1 MIRRAALILAILLSC
16 PVAAFAQETPTTV
29 ADSREHTVLAGET
42 LWSIARGYYGSP
54 FEWRRVY
61 EANEAAIANPH
72 WIVPGQILNVP
83 GATTQLV
90 EGQTGS
96 PISRTVS
103 RETSR
108 PIRLDTSAPS
118 GRVPG
123 RTLFYRATA
132 ADVGGS
138 TSNQTVSTTEDIAM
152 RLRAIPHD
160 VFYSAGWIVG
170 EESVPEEVIGGVAE
184 FADEQEGRV
193 ERVSVMPFDRVRVA
207 IDGELPQI
215 GEQLLVVRSGR
226 RIKNVGDVVI
236 PAGIMTVASH
246 QEPGVVA
253 VLANEYDRV
262 RLGDLVMALPSFALE
277 PGVVAQP
284 ATSDVMGDIT
294 AFATDKEVQSLGDIA
309 FLSLGLGEGL
319 RLGDEYLVYAA
330 DDMGWTGG
338 VIGRLQIVGVRA
350 NQSTAR
356 IVDVEAPLFRAGLRV
371 RLVARMP

>member
-16 PVAAFAQETPTTV
+16 PVAAFAQETPATA

-61 EANEAAIANPH
+61 EANQTAIANPH
-72 WIVPGQILNVP
+72 WIEPGQILNIP
-83 GATTQLV
+83 GATTQMV
-90 EGQTGS
+90 AGQTGS
-96 PISRTVS
+96 PISRTAS

-123 RTLFYRATA
+123 RTLFYQATA

-138 TSNQTVSTTEDIAM
+138 TSNQTVSTTEDVAEL
-152 RLRAIPHD
+152 LRAVPHD
-160 VFYSAGWIVG
+160 VFYSAGWVVDK
-170 EESVPEEVIGGVAE
+170 ESVPAEVIGDVVE
-184 FADEQEGRV
+184 FADDQEGRV

-207 IDGELPQI
+207 IEGELPQI
-215 GEQLLVVRSGR
+215 GEQLLIVRSAR
-226 RIKNVGDVVI
+226 RIKNVGDVVL
-236 PAGIMTVASH
+236 PTGILTVARH

-262 RLGDLVMALPSFALE
+262 RIGDYVMALPSFSLE

-284 ATSDVMGDIT
+284 ATSDMMGNIT
-294 AFATDKEVQSLGDIA
+294 SFAIDKEVQSLGDIA
-309 FLSLGLGEGL
+309 FLSLGISEGL
-319 RLGDEYLVYAA
+319 RIGDEYLVYAA

-338 VIGRLQIVGVRA
+338 VIGRVQIVGVRA

-356 IVDVEAPLFRAGLRV
+356 IVDVEAPLFRTGLQV